1 MRKFTFVIGA
11 VASGKTIFLE
21 NKIYNSKENLINYFD
36 PDKAKLMVQLYA
48 QDKGIWDDLNLAK
61 ALNNAIEDSIQS
73 NKDFAMQMSFTTDQL
88 DQIDYYLCKYN
99 TEFEFIAHFIGVSN
113 VEILKQRAHKRK
125 LLGGHSSDEKAID
138 KAFKESFKNFITYL
152 PKFKMATIWDNT
164 KDFGFQHMKKQL
176 VFENGKMVFQDDNL
190 TVYSKQMLDTIL

>member
-1 MRKFTFVIGA
+1 MRKFIFIVGA
-11 VASGKTIFLE
+11 IACGKSIFIE
-21 NKIYNSKENLINYFD
+21 NKLFNTKENLINYFD

-61 ALNNAIEDSIQS
+61 AFNNSIEDSIQS

-138 KAFKESFKNFITYL
+138 KAFKESFNHFITYL
-152 PKFKMATIWDNT
+152 PKFKVATIWDNT
-164 KDFGFQHMKKQL
+164 KDFGFHHMKKQL
-176 VFENGKMVFQDDNL
+176 LFENGQLVFKDDNL